1 MAEPSNSHA
10 ASEQATVIL
19 ASLDDLLDRERI
31 ALLNGDL
38 DAISRGLR
46 EKERLIDA
54 LNALHGD
61 QDENLSAIRNKAQ
74 RNQIL
79 LESALSGIR
88 AVADRVAALRR
99 VRDTLET
106 YDQSGRKTAIS
117 TLRTGQVE
125 KRA

>member
-61 QDENLSAIRNKAQ
+61 QDDDLSAIRNKAQ

>member
-1 MAEPSNSHA
+1 
-10 ASEQATVIL
+10 
-19 ASLDDLLDRERI
+19 
-31 ALLNGDL
+31 
-38 DAISRGLR
+38 
-46 EKERLIDA
+46 
-54 LNALHGD
+54 
-61 QDENLSAIRNKAQ
+61 
-74 RNQIL
+74 
-79 LESALSGIR
+79 LSGIR

>member
-1 MAEPSNSHA
+1 MAELSNSHA

-61 QDENLSAIRNKAQ
+61 QDDDLSAIRNKAQ

>member
-1 MAEPSNSHA
+1 MAELSNSHA

-38 DAISRGLR
+38 DTISRGLR

>member
-54 LNALHGD
+54 LNTLHGD